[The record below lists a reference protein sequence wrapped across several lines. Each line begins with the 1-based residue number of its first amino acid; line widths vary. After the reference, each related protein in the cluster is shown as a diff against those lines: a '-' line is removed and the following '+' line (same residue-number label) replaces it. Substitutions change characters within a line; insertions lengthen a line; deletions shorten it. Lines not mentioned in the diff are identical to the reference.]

1 MNEPYT
7 TVVPSGSRP
16 AAPTGRGNR
25 VRPTL
30 WLVLVVSLVGNGAMS
45 LVSTPA
51 GIAFG
56 LVAMACVAGLIVNY
70 RASRRQ

>member
-1 MNEPYT
+1 MNEPHT
-7 TVVPSGSRP
+7 TVAPSRP
-16 AAPTGRGNR
+16 AASAPAGRGGR

-30 WLVLVVSLVGNGAMS
+30 WVLLVISLVGNGVMS
-45 LVSTPA
+45 LVNTPA

-56 LVAMACVAGLIVNY
+56 LVAMACVAGLVVNH